1 GLYPS
6 ISAGINALWGPLH
19 GGANV
24 AVLRLLETIRADGGT
39 IDKYIARAKNPDDPF
54 RFSGFGHRV
63 YKTYDPRA
71 TIVKEICHDIMSSL
85 EIQDPLLDLAMEI
98 EEKISKDEYFISRN
112 LYPNVDFYSGIIY
125 RAMGIPTNMFTVM
138 FALGRL
144 PGWIAHWQEMN
155 NNKESRRIGRPRQ
168 VYQGVAH
175 RPYVALERRQ

>member
-1 GLYPS
+1 
-6 ISAGINALWGPLH
+6 
-19 GGANV
+19 
-24 AVLRLLETIRADGGT
+24 
-39 IDKYIARAKNPDDPF
+39 
-54 RFSGFGHRV
+54 
-63 YKTYDPRA
+63 
-71 TIVKEICHDIMSSL
+71 MSSL

-98 EEKISKDEYFISRN
+98 EKKISKDEYFISRN

-155 NNKESRRIGRPRQ
+155 NDKESRRIGRPRQ